1 LKGKF
6 SYNMAKTRNIKGL
19 DNYLRRLNRS
29 ITRIKGNSLK
39 GLLAAGLHVR
49 RKSQP
54 EVPVVTSNLKN
65 SAFVIASNGKV
76 IDLPVFRG
84 DGALGMTAD
93 HGRVVTKIKGKVQR
107 GKRKYHNVAV
117 GYSAFYAPFVH
128 ENPRA
133 GKTGG
138 VSPSGKRYKPE
149 KGSKRQVFAV
159 GGNWKFLEG
168 PLRRER
174 RVILKIIRDR
184 TMITRRD
191 TI

>member
-1 LKGKF
+1 
-6 SYNMAKTRNIKGL
+6 MAQPRNIKGL

-39 GLLAAGLHVR
+39 GLLAAGIHVR

-65 SAFVIASNGKV
+65 SAFVIASDGKV
-76 IDLPVFRG
+76 VHLPVFKG
-84 DGALGMTAD
+84 KDAGKMSTD
-93 HGRVVTKIKGKVQR
+93 HGKAVQRVKGKVKR
-107 GKRKYHNVAV
+107 GSDHNVAI

-133 GKTGG
+133 GRTGG
-138 VSPSGKRYKPE
+138 FSPSGRQYKPE
-149 KGSKRQVFAV
+149 KGSSRQVFAV

-174 RVILKIIRDR
+174 RMILQIIRDR
-184 TMITRRD
+184 TMITKRD
-191 TI
+191 TR

>member
-1 LKGKF
+1 
-6 SYNMAKTRNIKGL
+6 MAQPRNIRGL

-29 ITRIKGNSLK
+29 IKRIKGNSLK
-39 GLLAAGLHVR
+39 GLLAAGIHVR

-65 SAFVIASNGKV
+65 SAFVVASDGKV
-76 IDLPVFRG
+76 VDFPAFKG
-84 DGALGMTAD
+84 KDAGKMGAD
-93 HGRVVTKIKGKVQR
+93 HSKSVRRVKGKVKR
-107 GKRKYHNVAV
+107 GRDHNVGV
-117 GYSAFYAPFVH
+117 GYSAFYGPFVH

-133 GKTGG
+133 GQTGG
-138 VSPSGKRYKPE
+138 FSPSGRQYKPE
-149 KGSKRQVFAV
+149 KGSSRQVFAV

-174 RVILKIIRDR
+174 RMILKIIRDR

-191 TI
+191 TK